1 MGNLKIFMQKNYCI
15 ICSFT
20 EDADELALKVQDL
33 VTSGWLT
40 SGGLAA
46 SGSKL
51 YQALKK
57 K

>member
-1 MGNLKIFMQKNYCI
+1 MGNLKIFMQEHYCI
-15 ICSFT
+15 VCSFS
-20 EDADELALKVQDL
+20 EDADELTTKVQDL
-33 VTSGWLT
+33 VATGWLI

-57 K
+57 T